1 MTTPPYTIHNARGD
15 ALHIG
20 SAHEPARLSP
30 AEADPIHA
38 MCSARSEHSIAAMV
52 WTAIAVVAIAAAA
65 CIAMTDGRSSQDEA
79 VATAASVTDAQM
91 QASADLKNA
100 PKGE

>member
-1 MTTPPYTIHNARGD
+1 MTPYNTTRVA
-15 ALHIG
+15 IG
-20 SAHEPARLSP
+20 SRYERPLS
-30 AEADPIHA
+30 AEAADPIIQCRRPGGHA
-38 MCSARSEHSIAAMV
+38 VI

-65 CIAMTDGRSSQDEA
+65 CIAMTDGRSAQDEA

>member
-1 MTTPPYTIHNARGD
+1 MTTPYTVHNARGD

-38 MCSARSEHSIAAMV
+38 MCSTRSEHSISALV

-65 CIAMTDGRSSQDEA
+65 CIAMTDGRSAQDEA

-91 QASADLKNA
+91 QASADLKHA